1 MLWVASSKASA
12 AVSLVTES
20 VVVSTVSKDCC
31 VTRLT
36 ADSIA
41 TDSTD
46 RAKKRKPFYE
56 KGLLGKAVNYLR
68 NSNKTAQD
76 SKRDF
81 GFIPGPHYSS
91 TTGLGLGL
99 LGTLTY
105 SPCAKDSLT
114 PRSNASIYSDMTTGG
129 FFLVG
134 LKGTH
139 FTKRGKTRT
148 DYKVNVSTFKNSF
161 WGIGY
166 EAGKRD
172 ENETEFRRNKFNA
185 LLRFQWQ
192 PLKYVYVGPIV
203 QYRWIQATEAEEKFY
218 ALNGG
223 QPHIV
228 RAMTFGLSMTY
239 DSRDFML
246 NATKGSF
253 LQIDQSF
260 TPRGLTGKNYGFSTT
275 EFTFSTYKKIWK
287 GGVLAYDL
295 HSMFN
300 CGHTPWALLSE
311 VGGNDRMRG
320 YYEGRYRD
328 QHLVETQLELRQHIK
343 GRNGAVAWVGLAEPF
358 RSWKEFQ
365 WSHFL
370 PNAGVGYRWEFKPRI
385 NLRLDVGFTKGGGA
399 GFIFNLNEA
408 F

>member
-1 MLWVASSKASA
+1 M
-12 AVSLVTES
+12 
-20 VVVSTVSKDCC
+20 
-31 VTRLT
+31 
-36 ADSIA
+36 
-41 TDSTD
+41 
-46 RAKKRKPFYE
+46 
-56 KGLLGKAVNYLR
+56 NYLR

-105 SPCAKDSLT
+105 SPCAKDRLT

-192 PLKYVYVGPIV
+192 PLKHVYVGPIV

-300 CGHTPWALLSE
+300 YGHTPWALLSE